1 MVQSQPTD
9 KICEMEENKNTP
21 EYKLIAATD
30 TIKKEDILSDTS
42 FVKNEVLTTE
52 CSCSYSQDVEVG
64 KSVQSQERYDDG
76 TMASPSSSLG
86 KLMCPFG

>member
-9 KICEMEENKNTP
+9 KICEMEGNNNTP

-64 KSVQSQERYDDG
+64 KSVQSQERYDVS
-76 TMASPSSSLG
+76 MESPSGSLG